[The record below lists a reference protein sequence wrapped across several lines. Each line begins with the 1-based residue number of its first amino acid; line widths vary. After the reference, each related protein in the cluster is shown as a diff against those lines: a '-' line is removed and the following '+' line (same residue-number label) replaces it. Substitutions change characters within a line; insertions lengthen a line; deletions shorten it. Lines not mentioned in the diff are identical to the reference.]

1 MKIAGTQF
9 HLKLSVP
16 TAPVPP
22 GAVLPVLHA
31 FSEAIEADV
40 SSNLEAQGKR
50 VSCRAGCGAC
60 CRQLVPITEIEA
72 RDIAEL
78 VDTLPEER
86 QTEIKRRFAEASR
99 RLDEAGLL
107 DILRHLDRV
116 NPENR
121 QALGLDYFSQ
131 GIPCPFLE
139 NGSCSIHSQRPLI
152 CREYLVTSPAEHC
165 ANPAAERVEGVKL
178 PVRLTE
184 VLARLPGSSTA
195 GASPRV
201 VLALALE
208 WAANHPGVSPAR
220 PGPEWV
226 TRLLKLLSGR
236 ELPEPTGE

>member
-16 TAPVPP
+16 TASVPP

-40 SSNLEAQGKR
+40 SSNLEAKGKR

-78 VDTLPEER
+78 VNTLPEER
-86 QTEIKRRFAEASR
+86 QTEIKRRFADAIR
-99 RLDEAGLL
+99 RLDEVGLHET
-107 DILRHLDRV
+107 LRHLERV
-116 NPENR
+116 NPENK
-121 QALGLDYFSQ
+121 QALGLDYFGL

-139 NGSCSIHSQRPLI
+139 HESCSIHSQRPLI

-165 ANPAAERVEGVKL
+165 ANLSAKVVGVKL
-178 PVRLTE
+178 PVRLSE
-184 VLARLPGSSTA
+184 VLARLLDSSTS
-195 GASPRV
+195 GASPP
-201 VLALALE
+201 VLLTLALE

-226 TRLLKLLSGR
+226 TRLFELLSGR
-236 ELPEPTGE
+236 DLPEPTGE